1 MLSRLGCDVLFER
14 ILLDLEIRYL
24 AAYPPNPDQKVFDRA
39 LDYVDES
46 NGARQLYEVSGA
58 TQDLEAALAG
68 AAKAVETLVVASPV
82 RAAGLDTLAGL
93 LLGRFLHSGNLADL
107 DQAISTSSAALV
119 EMPSDS
125 PLVPSLLNNIGFAIT
140 TRYERSKRPTDI
152 EWAIDALGECVGD
165 QTLPEGRSIL
175 WWTNLGNALRLR
187 YHELSRDMEDL
198 NKAIRLF
205 EAVVRETPAHSPNL
219 AVYRQNLANTVI
231 DRMRDS
237 SAPDHGDLDRGI
249 GLLQKAVTEFGGPP
263 TDLPSIYANLGM
275 ALMVRNQQ
283 NLDQVDHTAAIDAF
297 RTSIKLGTDV
307 RISQAVHASV
317 LWGDWAFER
326 KAWEE
331 AIEPYECARAAS
343 EQLFRIQL
351 ARAHKEIILRSTR
364 EVHVKMAFALARV
377 QRPEDAVVA
386 LESGIG
392 RMLSEALEQG
402 RRDLDSLCETRN
414 AEIYDQYRQVAQ
426 ELAAACGLDSASGR
440 DAAEAG
446 VLASSI
452 GELQADLD
460 RIVGQIGELPGFE
473 GFLRDLTL
481 DDIRSVCD
489 VPLVYVL
496 YTIHGGLALIVRENQ
511 GQGVI
516 A

>member
-1 MLSRLGCDVLFER
+1 
-14 ILLDLEIRYL
+14 
-24 AAYPPNPDQKVFDRA
+24 
-39 LDYVDES
+39 
-46 NGARQLYEVSGA
+46 
-58 TQDLEAALAG
+58 
-68 AAKAVETLVVASPV
+68 
-82 RAAGLDTLAGL
+82 
-93 LLGRFLHSGNLADL
+93 
-107 DQAISTSSAALV
+107 
-119 EMPSDS
+119 MPSDS

-402 RRDLDSLCETRN
+402 RRDLDSLRETRN

-516 A
+516 ALDLPALTTQWVYERVRDHLASLRRFQRSPKQSSDLDIWKRSVDHLLEDLTTEVVEPISEALIGATHAIFIPVGILQLLPVHAAGTISTDNSKNGRLRGEEEPSPTRRTHGRCYRQSAT